1 MPYGDR
7 SFFPIRRGKGDLFS
21 CRGGVRVWRG
31 CAWVDARAY
40 VRSAD
45 VLRGVRREDCVS
57 GAEFGTKALSL

>member
-1 MPYGDR
+1 MGR
-7 SFFPIRRGKGDLFS
+7 GDLFS

-45 VLRGVRREDCVS
+45 VLRGGRREDGGS

>member
-1 MPYGDR
+1 MVIGLSSR
-7 SFFPIRRGKGDLFS
+7 FVGKGDLFS

-31 CAWVDARAY
+31 CAWVDACAY

-45 VLRGVRREDCVS
+45 VLRGVRREDGGS